1 MTLVAAR
8 PFLDRGEWSAV
19 RDLPADFAPYAAEEL
34 VQMPAASSGKTA
46 FLQLHFE
53 LRNGLTRLIRNFS
66 GGHQIV
72 RRVHYLDTA
81 LGDLAVVFIQAVS
94 AGVLQGDRLRVE
106 IDVGPGARVL
116 VTTQSATKVF
126 QMTAN
131 YASQRIDVKVGRNAY
146 AEILMDPLIP
156 CAGAR
161 LYNEVNLEV
170 DPLGTLVY
178 DEHLTPGR
186 VAHGESWQFDH
197 FYSRTR
203 CWRPSGELIAADTNV
218 LSPKRNP
225 VTTPGLFG
233 DYSNMGVVYVIA
245 EHHPGCASLAD
256 AMHDSLQDLTDVIGS
271 ASVLPSDVGAH
282 ARALGMSTSRTEG
295 ALHACWRAARM
306 GLLGVDVT
314 PVYRAKHGFDPSITR
329 LATPNSASAP

>member
-1 MTLVAAR
+1 MSVAAAR
-8 PFLDRGEWSAV
+8 PFLDEREWSAV
-19 RDLPADFAPYAAEEL
+19 RDLPAEFSTYAAEDL
-34 VQMPAASSGKTA
+34 VQLPAGASGKTA

-53 LRNGLTRLIRNFS
+53 RRDGRTRLVRNFS

-72 RRVHYLDTA
+72 RQVHYMDAALD
-81 LGDLAVVFIQAVS
+81 DMAVVFIQAVS
-94 AGVLQGDRLRVE
+94 AGVLQGDRVRVE

-131 YASQRIDVKVGRNAY
+131 YASQRIDVKVGRDAY
-146 AEILMDPLIP
+146 AEVLMDPLIA

-170 DPLGTLVY
+170 DPTGTLVY

-186 VAHGESWQFDH
+186 VAHGEAWKFDH
-197 FYSRTR
+197 LYSRMR
-203 CWRPSGELIAADTNV
+203 CSRPNGELIAADTNV
-218 LSPKRNP
+218 LTPKHNP

-233 DYSNMGVVYVIA
+233 EHSDMAVMYVVA
-245 EHHPGCASLAD
+245 EHHPDCASLAD
-256 AMHDSLQDLTDVIGS
+256 AMHDSLRDLAGTTGS
-271 ASVLPSDVGAH
+271 ASMLPSGVGAH

-295 ALHACWRAARM
+295 ALQACWQAVRM
-306 GLLGVDVT
+306 DLLGVEVT
-314 PVYRAKHGFDPSITR
+314 PVYQAKHGFDPSITR
-329 LATPNSASAP
+329 PSTTQQ